1 VLFLEN
7 NFNLDQRQQQ
17 QQYLSQFQYLKEQ
30 RDVFEN
36 QLELVQTSL
45 SNIINTKNTIENM
58 KTIDLDEEILVPL
71 GGMINIKAQIK
82 DIEKVLVY
90 ISRDVVIEKTLDDTI
105 QFLEKLISQHEEQ
118 IKFLSERIQQVDISL
133 QNISQ
138 NLQRILQQQ

>member
-1 VLFLEN
+1 MEN
-7 NFNLDQRQQQ
+7 DFNLDQRQQQ

-30 RDVFEN
+30 RDVFKN

-45 SNIINTKNTIENM
+45 SNIMNTKNTIENM
-58 KTIDLDEEILVPL
+58 KTINLDDEILVPL

-90 ISRDVVIEKTLDDTI
+90 ISRDTVIEKTLDDTI
-105 QFLEKLISQHEEQ
+105 QFLEKLINQHKEQ
-118 IKFLSERIQQVDISL
+118 VKFLSEHIQQVDVSL
-133 QNISQ
+133 QNVSQ

>member
-1 VLFLEN
+1 MLFLEN

>member
-1 VLFLEN
+1 MEN

>member
-1 VLFLEN
+1 MEN
-7 NFNLDQRQQQ
+7 DFNLDQRQQQ

-30 RDVFEN
+30 RDVFKN

-45 SNIINTKNTIENM
+45 SNIMNTKNTIENM
-58 KTIDLDEEILVPL
+58 KTINLDDEILVPL

-90 ISRDVVIEKTLDDTI
+90 ISRDTVIEKTLDDTI
-105 QFLEKLISQHEEQ
+105 QFLEKLINQHKEQ
-118 IKFLSERIQQVDISL
+118 VKFLSERIQQVDVSL
-133 QNISQ
+133 QNVSQ